1 MEIKITDKVTLHYEV
16 KGQGLAMLLIH
27 GNGEDHHIFDVLSEK
42 LEKEFTVYAIDSR
55 DHGQSTKTGE
65 SFDYHDMTEDI
76 HLFIEKLGLTNVNI
90 IGFSDGGI
98 IALLLGM
105 RQEHYLNKIASL
117 SPNLS
122 PKDFKKKPLQDLQ
135 EEYKKTKDP
144 AIYMMLNE
152 PNIKPEELR
161 EIQIPSFITAGEKDL
176 FYRSMYRTIEKQ
188 IPIAELKIIEGHDH
202 SSYIIENDLL
212 YEDFIS
218 FFKA

>member
-1 MEIKITDKVTLHYEV
+1 MEINITDKVTLHYEV
-16 KGQGLAMLLIH
+16 KGQGPAMLLVH

-65 SFDYHDMTEDI
+65 SFDYSDMTEDV
-76 HLFIEKLGLTNVNI
+76 HLFIEKLGLTIVNI

-105 RQEHYLNKIASL
+105 RQEPYLNKIASL

-122 PKDFKKKPLQDLQ
+122 PKDFKKKPLRDLE
-135 EEYKKTKDP
+135 EEYKKTQDP
-144 AIYMMLNE
+144 AVYMMLSE

-161 EIQIPSFITAGEKDL
+161 KIQVPSFITAGENDV
-176 FYRSMYRTIEKQ
+176 FYRSMYRTIKTE
-188 IPIAELKIIEGHDH
+188 IPNAELKIIEGHDH

-212 YEDFIS
+212 YDDLIM